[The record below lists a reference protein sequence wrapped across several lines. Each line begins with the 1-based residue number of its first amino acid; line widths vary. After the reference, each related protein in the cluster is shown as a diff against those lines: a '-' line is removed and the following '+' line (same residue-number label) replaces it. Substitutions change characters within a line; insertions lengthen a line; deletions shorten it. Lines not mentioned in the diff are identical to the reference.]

1 MKTRSGFFG
10 NYPMVYALFDAK
22 GNLSREAM
30 RRQVASMLAHKV
42 HGIAVLGLAT
52 EVNKLSLAER
62 RTVMEWVAEDIG
74 GRVPLAVTVAEV
86 TAAGQADFVRE
97 AAAVGAKWVIL
108 QPPPVKGAPESE
120 LIRFFGAVAEKSP
133 LPVGIQ
139 NAPEYL
145 GIGLSHGGIKAL
157 NKAHPNVS
165 IVKLEATA
173 LAIADLMQETGGAVD
188 VFNGRAGVEMV
199 DSMRAGVVGFIAGGE
214 IFDITTRI
222 FELMAT
228 NDPEKMAEAERLYQG
243 VLPLLVFL
251 TETMGTFLTYGKQVL
266 GHRLGIAETSP
277 RGPANIATRFGIET
291 ARRYAERLGK
301 L

>member
-10 NYPMVYALFDAK
+10 NYPMVYALFDAN
-22 GNLSREAM
+22 GNLSRSAM
-30 RRQVASMLAHKV
+30 RKQVASLLAHKV
-42 HGIAVLGLAT
+42 HGVAVLGLAT

-62 RTVMEWVAEDIG
+62 HTVMEWVAEDIG

-86 TAAGQADFVRE
+86 TAAGQSDFVK
-97 AAAVGAKWVIL
+97 AAAGLGAKWVIL
-108 QPPPVKGAPESE
+108 QPPPVKGVPEIE
-120 LIRFFGAVAEKSP
+120 LIRFFGAVAEKSSLP
-133 LPVGIQ
+133 LGIQ

-157 NKAHPNVS
+157 NKAHPNLS

-173 LAIADLMQETGGAVD
+173 LSIAELMQEVDGAMD

-199 DSMRAGVVGFIAGGE
+199 DSMRAGAVGFIPGAE
-214 IFDITTRI
+214 TFDVTTRI
-222 FELMAT
+222 FDLMASGKP
-228 NDPEKMAEAERLYQG
+228 DSMAEAERLYQS

-251 TETMGTFLTYGKQVL
+251 MESMGTFLIYGKQVL
-266 GHRLGIAETSP
+266 GHRLGIAETAP
-277 RGPANIATRFGIET
+277 RAPSGAATRFGLET
-291 ARRYAERLGK
+291 ARRYAEMLGK